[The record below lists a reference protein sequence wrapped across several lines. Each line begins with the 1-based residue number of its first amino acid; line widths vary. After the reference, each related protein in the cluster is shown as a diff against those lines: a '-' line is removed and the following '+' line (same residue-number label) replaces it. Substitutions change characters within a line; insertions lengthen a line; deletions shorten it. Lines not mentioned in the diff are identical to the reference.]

1 MPASSTGPGQSQQP
15 TVERRGAAARALSP
29 TIPAALFLGR
39 NVLPSCQHRSQR
51 KTAKGPLRR
60 EVGRLKP
67 AGTNQPWDQTT
78 SVGLRPHYFL
88 RPASSTDVVPSVVYC
103 KSPSDCSTVLCQMS
117 LSTPPQT
124 KGLNPAGGRTD
135 TSLGARMESDAWAT
149 SPTDRKPK
157 GVIGQYN
164 PRSSN
169 NYAEVRGR
177 ERYMFSTWF

>member
-1 MPASSTGPGQSQQP
+1 MGPPPGPSPRRFQRYCSWVATCFPPANIAVKGI
-15 TVERRGAAARALSP
+15 SP
-29 TIPAALFLGR
+29 KVLLGE
-39 NVLPSCQHRSQR
+39 
-51 KTAKGPLRR
+51 K
-60 EVGRLKP
+60 VGRLKSRQHQQSLGSDYIRRSKAPLLPQALVTSRRGALGCAGPP
-67 AGTNQPWDQTT
+67 A
-78 SVGLRPHYFL
+78 
-88 RPASSTDVVPSVVYC
+88 
-103 KSPSDCSTVLCQMS
+103 DCSTVLYRMR

-124 KGLNPAGGRTD
+124 KDLNPAGGRTD